1 MKYSIDTYRL
11 YLKEKQF
18 HYSMRLRVKM
28 KKTVDPVILR
38 KSVNEAIN

>member
-28 KKTVDPVILR
+28 KETVDPVILR